1 LNSSAGPAA
10 CAEAKPVGVFAIVRS
25 ARLALMPQSIVEN
38 HRCGLGCRLAQPLM
52 QSSLKPEDRWRGLT
66 RVENNG
72 CRSVVAANRGE
83 SEIRSRRLR
92 ARVDFG
98 ILDT

>member
-1 LNSSAGPAA
+1 
-10 CAEAKPVGVFAIVRS
+10 VFAIVRC
-25 ARLALMPQSIVEN
+25 ARLALMPRPIVGI
-38 HRCGLGCRLAQPLM
+38 HRCGLGCRLARPLM

-72 CRSVVAANRGE
+72 CRSVVAANRWE

>member
-1 LNSSAGPAA
+1 
-10 CAEAKPVGVFAIVRS
+10 
-25 ARLALMPQSIVEN
+25 
-38 HRCGLGCRLAQPLM
+38 M

-72 CRSVVAANRGE
+72 CRSVVAASRGE
-83 SEIRSRRLR
+83 SVIRSRRLR